1 MTQWIT
7 QIDLDRLEYCEVIR
21 RTLLFHMENGKVLEG
36 TGSLDEL
43 CGQLTR
49 YDNFLRP
56 YRSFLI
62 NMEYIQKIS
71 YKTITMRSLAEIPI
85 PHGKCSEIKN
95 TYLKYA
101 FDKKQVFIS

>member
-1 MTQWIT
+1 
-7 QIDLDRLEYCEVIR
+7 
-21 RTLLFHMENGKVLEG
+21 
-36 TGSLDEL
+36 
-43 CGQLTR
+43 
-49 YDNFLRP
+49 
-56 YRSFLI
+56 
-62 NMEYIQKIS
+62 MEYIQKIS